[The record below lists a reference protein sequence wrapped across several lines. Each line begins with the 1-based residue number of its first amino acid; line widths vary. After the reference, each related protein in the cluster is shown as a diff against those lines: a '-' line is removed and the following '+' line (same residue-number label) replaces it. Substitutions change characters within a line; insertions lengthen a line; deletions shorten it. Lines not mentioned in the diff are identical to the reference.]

1 MNYKISFKF
10 GGGIFSY
17 MGILLEN
24 LTQWD
29 KNGLINDT
37 DTIYVDNRNLK
48 DRTVLS
54 QTNINFFDLLLDQ
67 DETTT
72 GNLTSTEI
80 HPVYLHEFNDKKED
94 YKKISKKYLRL
105 NKDVK
110 AKFEEFVDENFTD
123 KTLGVHVR
131 MTDMNH
137 HHPYLGQVK
146 NQHYLDMISKVMGE
160 NDFTKIFVASDNY
173 ETIEI
178 LKREYGDMIIHYDTD
193 FRFDKSDF
201 DSFDFTKNNWIMKP
215 QFYIDSFMDGLL
227 LSKCNATIGRT
238 SLLNWTSQSF
248 HWGNIENYYHI
259 DGDTSHIK
267 DPNMK

>member
-72 GNLTSTEI
+72 GNLTST
-80 HPVYLHEFNDKKED
+80 
-94 YKKISKKYLRL
+94 
-105 NKDVK
+105 
-110 AKFEEFVDENFTD
+110 
-123 KTLGVHVR
+123 
-131 MTDMNH
+131 
-137 HHPYLGQVK
+137 
-146 NQHYLDMISKVMGE
+146 
-160 NDFTKIFVASDNY
+160 
-173 ETIEI
+173 
-178 LKREYGDMIIHYDTD
+178 
-193 FRFDKSDF
+193 
-201 DSFDFTKNNWIMKP
+201 
-215 QFYIDSFMDGLL
+215 
-227 LSKCNATIGRT
+227 
-238 SLLNWTSQSF
+238 
-248 HWGNIENYYHI
+248 
-259 DGDTSHIK
+259 
-267 DPNMK
+267 